1 MIVADTGA
9 VLALLDKDDR
19 HHATVRDLYE
29 QRPNDWLLPWAI
41 LPEVDY
47 LVASAL
53 GARAQDVFL
62 ADVADGAFPVEYG
75 RNEDLARAQVI
86 ARKYGALRLGL
97 VDAVVMAIAERL
109 RAEAIA
115 TLDLRHFGAVR
126 ITGSPRLLPRDAS
139 LIPGSPRGRS
149 RMQGR

>member
-1 MIVADTGA
+1 VIVADTGA
-9 VLALLDKDDR
+9 VLALLDTDDR
-19 HHATVRDLYE
+19 HHAALRELYE

-47 LVASAL
+47 LVASEL
-53 GARAQDVFL
+53 GARAQESFL
-62 ADVADGAFPVEYG
+62 ADVADGAFQVEYG
-75 RNEDLARAQVI
+75 RDEDLSRAHVI

-115 TLDLRHFGAVR
+115 TLDLRHFGAVK
-126 ITGSPRLLPRDAS
+126 IASSPRLFPRDAP
-139 LIPGSPRGRS
+139 IPDN
-149 RMQGR
+149 